1 MKLLLVYPPF
11 CPPSM
16 PPYSISSLKSFLTDN
31 LKINVKCLDL
41 NAKFHQL
48 KFPEYYQSIRL
59 KKYNQDIKQYGNILA
74 HFENASRPVYAEN
87 NRKIINKQFPEF
99 YQEILKL
106 ILQEKPN
113 IVAFSFV
120 YNSQCFY
127 ATPLLQELKKCNISC
142 IVGGPATITKF
153 KEEYIHLKN
162 EVEFLNYLTKIY
174 KITKKYKKE
183 NYFCHN
189 NPDFQDYKKS
199 YYLSKELIIPLK
211 TSSTCFYKQCTFC
224 THYLPIPYYEF
235 SLEEIKSTIQKSKA
249 RHVFFIDDMISK
261 KRLEDLAE
269 ILKPLKINWLCQLR
283 PTADIIPLLPTLKAS
298 GLHAVLWGVESANQR
313 ILNLIK
319 KGTTIDDIK
328 KALQSSQNNNIK
340 NLLFIM
346 FGFPTETKEEIMNT
360 FQFLKDNEQNIDL
373 ICTSIFGLQKQSYI
387 YNNPQE
393 FFITNIHKQPRTV
406 LEEKIT
412 YTLSQGVSQ
421 EEAKKIRKRHM
432 HIINKI
438 NKVPKVFDY
447 LKEQILLFD

>member
-16 PPYSISSLKSFLTDN
+16 PPYSISYLKSFLIDN
-31 LKINVKCLDL
+31 LEINVKCFDL

-48 KFPEYYQSIRL
+48 KFPEYYQQIRL
-59 KKYNQDIKQYGNILA
+59 KKYNNDIKQYGTILA
-74 HFENASRPVYAEN
+74 HFENASRSVYAEN
-87 NRKIINKQFPEF
+87 NRKIINKQLPEF

-106 ILQEKPN
+106 ILTEKPN

-127 ATPLLQELKKCNISC
+127 ASPLLQELKKCNIPC

-153 KEEYIHLKN
+153 KEEYTYLKN
-162 EVEFLNYLTKIY
+162 EVEFLNHLTKIY
-174 KITKKYKKE
+174 KITAKYKQE

-189 NPDFQDYKKS
+189 TPDFQDYRKS
-199 YYLSKELIIPLK
+199 DYLSKELIIPLK

-224 THYLPIPYYEF
+224 THYSPVPYYEF

-261 KRLEDLAE
+261 KRLEYLAE
-269 ILKPLKINWLCQLR
+269 ILKPLNINWLCQLR
-283 PTADIIPLLPTLKAS
+283 PTVDIISLLPTLKAS

-319 KGTTIDDIK
+319 KGTNIEDITK
-328 KALQSSQNNNIK
+328 ILQVSQNNNIK
-340 NLLFIM
+340 NILFIM

-360 FQFLKDNEQNIDL
+360 FQFLKDNGQNIDL

-387 YNNPQE
+387 YNNLHE
-393 FFITNIHKQPRTV
+393 FSITNIHKQPRTV

-412 YTLSQGVSQ
+412 YTISQGVSQ
-421 EEAKKIRKRHM
+421 EEAKKIRKRHT